1 LINSGGGY
9 PDFAILL
16 LARCLQAFVS
26 DRLEALILSEEVGD
40 HRAQVGTLVGLA
52 QLESDAGD
60 LAAAGAYAERALEI
74 CRSFDHPDFLVM
86 AGSVLLHFRE
96 IDRAQELVE
105 EALTVARRIEEAS
118 ERSGALQ
125 TIRVVQV
132 ALAECRGELNAALRL
147 QPTTAGSRLYGRYL
161 LPLSVPLTPSAV
173 RVVRAR
179 YFGIGVPPVAR
190 NCAGVSPT
198 LPVRRYSVLAPVGGL
213 TARPVGYEAR
223 FE

>member
-74 CRSFDHPDFLVM
+74 CRSFDHPDFWSWL
-86 AGSVLLHFRE
+86 
-96 IDRAQELVE
+96 AQCYSIFGRSI
-105 EALTVARRIEEAS
+105 ALKSWLRR
-118 ERSGALQ
+118 
-125 TIRVVQV
+125 
-132 ALAECRGELNAALRL
+132 
-147 QPTTAGSRLYGRYL
+147 P
-161 LPLSVPLTPSAV
+161 
-173 RVVRAR
+173 
-179 YFGIGVPPVAR
+179 
-190 NCAGVSPT
+190 
-198 LPVRRYSVLAPVGGL
+198 
-213 TARPVGYEAR
+213 
-223 FE
+223 